1 MSRIKEKDYHAD
13 AASVQLQMDEY
24 KMRLSKIPAVFRNTG
39 FLAVALLF
47 GQAGNA
53 EPDTYV
59 RAGAIVDVEAGEI
72 LEDRTIAIEDGMI
85 VAIARSGDTPIPAG
99 SELIDL
105 SDYTLLPGL
114 IDAHTHLL
122 HDSDDHGL
130 KTLVVSLPEATING
144 VKNAAATL
152 QSGFTTV
159 RNVGA
164 PGYADVALRDAI
176 AAGEVA
182 GPRMLV
188 SGPPIGITGGH
199 CSDRN
204 LLPHEYGVTGTG
216 VADGP
221 WQVRQKVRENVKFG
235 VDLIKTCT
243 TGGVLSKGTKL
254 DAVQYTLEEV
264 EALVDEAHAHGRK
277 VAVHA
282 HGTAGIRNAILAGAD
297 SVEHASFLDRD
308 VIELAKEHG
317 TTFVMDI
324 YVTEHILSEGE
335 KSGILPES
343 LEKEREVGQIQRDNF
358 RRAHDAGV
366 QMVFGTDSGVFPHGD
381 NARQFARMVEF
392 GMTPAEAIRA
402 ATVGAADLLG
412 VGDQTGRIAEGL
424 QADLVAVAGN
434 PYQEIGILEQVVFV
448 MKGGVVYKQP

>member
-1 MSRIKEKDYHAD
+1 MN
-13 AASVQLQMDEY
+13 EY
-24 KMRLSKIPAVFRNTG
+24 TTRTRRLPFVLRNTG
-39 FLAVALLF
+39 FLAIALVL
-47 GQAGNA
+47 GQAGYA

-59 RAGAIVDVEAGEI
+59 RAGAIVDVEAGKI
-72 LEDRTIAIEDGMI
+72 LADRTIAIEDGVI
-85 VAIARSGDTPIPAG
+85 VAVAPSGEQPIPPD
-99 SELIDL
+99 SEFIDL
-105 SDYTLLPGL
+105 SGYTLLPGL

-130 KTLVVSLPEATING
+130 RTLVVSLPEATING

-152 QSGFTTV
+152 KAGFTTV

-188 SGPPIGITGGH
+188 SGPPVGITGGH

-204 LLPHEYGVTGTG
+204 LLPHEYGVKGTG

-221 WQVRQKVRENVKFG
+221 WEVRQKVRQNVKFG

-243 TGGVLSKGTKL
+243 TGGVLSSGTRL
-254 DAVQYTLEEV
+254 DAVQYTLEEL
-264 EALVDEAHAHGRK
+264 EALVDEASAHGRK

-282 HGTAGIRNAILAGAD
+282 HGTAGIRNAILAGVD
-297 SVEHASFLDRD
+297 SVEHASFLTDEI
-308 VIELAKEHG
+308 IELAKERG

-324 YVTEHILSEGE
+324 YVTEYILSEGE
-335 KSGILPES
+335 ESGMLAES
-343 LEKEREVGQIQRDNF
+343 LEKERQVGKIQRESFRKAHEVGIDI
-358 RRAHDAGV
+358 
-366 QMVFGTDSGVFPHGD
+366 VFGTDSGVFPHGD
-381 NARQFARMVEF
+381 NARQFSRMVEF

-402 ATVGAADLLG
+402 ATVRAADLLG
-412 VGDQTGRIAEGL
+412 IGDQAGRIAEGL
-424 QADLVAVAGN
+424 QADLVAVSGN
-434 PYQEIGILEQVVFV
+434 PYEEIGILEEVVFV
-448 MKGGVVYKQP
+448 MKGGVVHKQP